1 MTESNRNRVDRDGC
15 ERTCK
20 STFEKPNLNGDR
32 LNFYLLIILYIIQ
45 GIPVGLSGALPIIL
59 QSKKMVTYEDQAAFS
74 ISLWPYSMKLIWA
87 PIVDALYVKRIG
99 RRKSWLIPLQFLMGV
114 LVLYIASNID
124 NWLPESGK
132 PNLKMLIIVVF
143 VVNILSATQDIVV
156 DGWALTM
163 LKKKNVGYASTCNSV
178 GVPFGMFLGSVCFT
192 LIVSEQFNVTY
203 FRAVPGAGGLLTMKS
218 YLYGYGT
225 AILVITSIV
234 AIFKKEKDSRLE
246 EGHVNINVFQNYKLL
261 WDILK
266 LPQIRILAVALMTT
280 RIGFTATDSV
290 SNLKLIDAGV
300 SKENIMIITSAL
312 YIIKLIMPI
321 FVSKYVTGPKPM
333 SYFLKITPF
342 RLLWCISYVVLIYYT
357 PSLIRKDGLVAVP
370 IYYNFIMGLV
380 LISNEMLSFFMLLTL
395 FAFFCRLSDP
405 RFGGTYMTLF
415 NTFFYLGFLLSN
427 TLVLKLVDFFT
438 FRKCSNNDLNSC
450 SAPDLKNLCKENGGS
465 CVISVDGYYIVV
477 FMSLIVGF
485 VWYGVFRNIIK
496 KYQSLSISHW
506 MINIKRPT
514 AQTAVES
521 CLIPT

>member
-1 MTESNRNRVDRDGC
+1 MPKSIKSRVDRDEFEG
-15 ERTCK
+15 THK
-20 STFEKPNLNGDR
+20 STLEKPNLNGDR

-59 QSKKMVTYEDQAAFS
+59 QSRKMVTYEDQAAFS
-74 ISLWPYSMKLIWA
+74 ISLWPYSLKLLWA
-87 PIVDALYVKRIG
+87 PIVDALYVKTIG
-99 RRKSWLIPLQFLMGV
+99 RRKCWLVPLQFLLGI
-114 LVLYIASNID
+114 LILYMANNIED
-124 NWLPESGK
+124 WLPESGK
-132 PNLKMLIIVVF
+132 PNLKILIIMFF

-192 LIVSEQFNVTY
+192 LLVSEQFNVTH
-203 FRAVPGAGGLLTMKS
+203 FRAAPGAGGLISMKS
-218 YLYGYGT
+218 YLYIYGF

-234 AIFKKEKDSRLE
+234 GIFKKEKDSSLE
-246 EGHVNINVFQNYKLL
+246 DGCININVFQNYKLL

-266 LPQIRILAVALMTT
+266 LPRIRVLAIALMTT

-300 SKENIMIITSAL
+300 SKDNIMIVTSAL

-321 FVSKYVTGPKPM
+321 FVSKFVTGPKPM
-333 SYFLKITPF
+333 SYFLKVTPF
-342 RLLWCISYVVLIYYT
+342 RLLWCTTYVILVYFT

-370 IYYNFIMGLV
+370 TYYYFIMASV
-380 LISNEMLSFFMLLTL
+380 LITNDMLNFFMLLTL

-427 TLVLKLVDFFT
+427 TVVLKLVDFST
-438 FRKCSNNDLNSC
+438 FRKCSTNDQNSC
-450 SAPDLKNLCKENGGS
+450 STPDLKNLCSANGGS
-465 CVISVDGYYIVV
+465 CVISMDGYYIVV
-477 FMSLIVGF
+477 FISLIIGF
-485 VWYGVFRNIIK
+485 IWYFVFRNIIK

-506 MINIKRPT
+506 MINIKRPV
-514 AQTAVES
+514 AQTATES
-521 CLIPT
+521 CLMPA